1 MRFLS
6 LMLLLLLWSHASA
19 EEEKKY
25 QLAKATY
32 DGIMAVQVFLDGNE
46 TAQAETLLKKLE
58 TSKEIR
64 EKLDKAYVRFYLGYF
79 YTLQDDAENAMHYFL
94 EALGYEALPSEQIEN
109 AYLNL
114 VQLALELE
122 LQDQALEYLDQVIA
136 RTNPPKS
143 LYYIYKAQ
151 IYLGQQR
158 FAETL
163 DMIQKATA
171 IDGTPQLNWL
181 KMKYYCHYMQQEYA
195 LAIGTLKLLIA
206 AEPDTKEYW
215 LQFSS
220 LYSIEEKF
228 AQSLAVLD
236 IARVSKMELT
246 QNEWLRL
253 IAWLRYANVPYKA
266 ARIMEQ
272 QMETGTLEANEKQLN
287 LLGDLFYEA
296 KDYDEAVVHLQKAA
310 QLHHSAK
317 IYYKLARIAMQRHHN
332 EAVIENI
339 LKALQYGDEEKRGE
353 KHLLLGKAYYELEMP
368 SKARSAFQEALKY
381 EPSRK
386 MAQAWLQYIRS

>member
-1 MRFLS
+1 MRLLS

-58 TSKEIR
+58 TSREIR
-64 EKLDKAYVRFYLGYF
+64 ENLDKAYIRFYLGYF
-79 YTLQDDAENAMHYFL
+79 YTLQDDAKNAMHYFL
-94 EALGYEALPSEQIEN
+94 EALNYNALPPEQVEN

-122 LQDQALEYLDQVIA
+122 LQDKALEYLDQVIA

-143 LYYIYKAQ
+143 TYYIYKAQ
-151 IYLGQQR
+151 IYLGQQQ
-158 FAETL
+158 FAKTL

-171 IDGTPQLNWL
+171 IEGTPQLNWL
-181 KMKYYCHYMQQEYA
+181 KMKYYCHYMLQEYTP
-195 LAIGTLKLLIA
+195 AITTLKSLLE
-206 AEPDTKEYW
+206 AEPDSKEYW
-215 LQFSS
+215 LQLSS

-228 AQSLAVLD
+228 AKSLAVLD

-253 IAWLRYANVPYKA
+253 IAWLRYAHVPYKA
-266 ARIMEQ
+266 AQIMAQ
-272 QMETGTLEANEKQLN
+272 QMEEGTIEASEKQLN
-287 LLGDLFYEA
+287 LLGDLCYEA
-296 KDYDEAVVHLQKAA
+296 KDYDRAVAHLKKAA
-310 QLHHSAK
+310 QLNHSAK
-317 IYYKLARIAMQRHHN
+317 IYYKLAQIAMQRHHN
-332 EAVIENI
+332 EAVIDNI
-339 LKALQYGDEEKRGE
+339 LKALQYGSEEKRGE
-353 KHLLLGKAYYELEMP
+353 KHLILGKAYYELEMHA
-368 SKARSAFQEALKY
+368 KAKSAFQEALKY
-381 EPSRK
+381 ESSK
-386 MAQAWLQYIRS
+386 KTAQAWLQYIRS